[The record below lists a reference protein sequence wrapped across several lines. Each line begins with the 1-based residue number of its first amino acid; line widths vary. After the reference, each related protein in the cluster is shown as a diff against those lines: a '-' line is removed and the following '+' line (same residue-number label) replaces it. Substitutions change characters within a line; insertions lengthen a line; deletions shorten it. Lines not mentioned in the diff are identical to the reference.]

1 MEWLQWSHTRPNKR
15 LLSLRR
21 SASPGCPSRGLH
33 TWGLAALDRGHQMDP
48 LGPTEW
54 GPLTTWEA
62 RPTTWEA
69 RLTTWEARLTTWE
82 ARPITW
88 GLAPAVAPCRLMAW
102 TTEGLKGLLMAR
114 QWGRRM
120 VPRGRMDH
128 LGPMALLTVIL
139 TGLHMGR
146 RITDHMAPTMGRMEA
161 PRMAIMARLMG
172 IQTDLTGPRME
183 GLMAP
188 LMDIPMALMARHT
201 DILMAPTVLNTA
213 PRTVTVPWAPRAAR
227 STAPL
232 TGHLSTKA
240 LLRCRA
246 RLDHLIP
253 AWGAVR
259 GAHRHQDP
267 HMGRPCSVAP
277 CLPT

>member
-1 MEWLQWSHTRPNKR
+1 MEWLQWSPTPPNKHS
-15 LLSLRR
+15 LSLRR
-21 SASPGCPSRGLH
+21 SASLGCLSKGLR
-33 TWGLAALDRGHQMDP
+33 TWGLVALDRGHQTDP

-54 GPLTTWEA
+54 GHLNTWEV
-62 RPTTWEA
+62 
-69 RLTTWEARLTTWE
+69 RL
-82 ARPITW
+82 ITW
-88 GLAPAVAPCRLMAW
+88 ALAPAVAPCRLMAW

-146 RITDHMAPTMGRMEA
+146 RIMDHMALTMGRMEA

-188 LMDIPMALMARHT
+188 LMDIPMALTAPLMARHT
-201 DILMAPTVLNTA
+201 DILMALTVLNTA
-213 PRTVTVPWAPRAAR
+213 PRTATVPWALRAAL
-227 STAPL
+227 P
-232 TGHLSTKA
+232 TGPLSTRA

-246 RLDHLIP
+246 RPDPRIP

-259 GAHRHQDP
+259 GVRRHQGLP
-267 HMGRPCSVAP
+267 TGRPCSVAP